1 MSDKEIISPYNITA
15 TSSRQLMRIKKISVR
30 DYQLSNTTFSDLTSQ
45 ELCSRQWVKLVN
57 RSQEKK
63 RVNILYKACRGT
75 WHNLLFWVF
84 FALNHKLS
92 SLCQDSSVSQ
102 TQIKKATEYSIT
114 FVFFRGND
122 KIKILL
128 AKREMSWSWKKKE
141 LEVPSMRL

>member
-1 MSDKEIISPYNITA
+1 
-15 TSSRQLMRIKKISVR
+15 MRIKKISVR
-30 DYQLSNTTFSDLTSQ
+30 DYQLSNTTFSDLISQ

-63 RVNILYKACRGT
+63 ELTSFTMLVEAPGI
-75 WHNLLFWVF
+75 LFWVF
-84 FALNHKLS
+84 FALNRKLS

-114 FVFFRGND
+114 FVFSRGND

-128 AKREMSWSWKKKE
+128 AKREVSWSWKKKGAWGTKHE
-141 LEVPSMRL
+141 AVTSYLMVY